1 MSENFGLVILEAMS
15 NGLFSVVNKKLDW
28 KILDN
33 NNLGCSLNFNYK
45 NLKKLIVR
53 LNKSKLKIR
62 NKKFKKRLR
71 NYLYKNYNWDLII
84 EEYYKNYRSLN

>member
-45 NLKKLIVR
+45 NLKI
-53 LNKSKLKIR
+53 
-62 NKKFKKRLR
+62 
-71 NYLYKNYNWDLII
+71 
-84 EEYYKNYRSLN
+84 

>member
-45 NLKKLIVR
+45 NLKNLIVR
-53 LNKSKLKIR
+53 LNKSKNLKLETK
-62 NKKFKKRLR
+62 NLKKD
-71 NYLYKNYNWDLII
+71 YEII
-84 EEYYKNYRSLN
+84 YTKIIIGI